1 MERSEEPTSMA
12 PPGPEPSW
20 RCCPHRCSGRTLPD
34 SRWRRCAPRARRSS
48 RCSRTQ
54 TARQPWAQIGLTSR
68 VLSPRRKPPCA
79 RPHRSRPTCAGFG
92 ARRALRLRP
101 APAHEPRPIPS
112 RTRCVAMRPS
122 IAEMRK
128 PQRPHQQ
135 SRVIGTCPGLSC
147 SAPPCCWLAAP
158 GQPSPQ
164 RQPAFRSQRRLKRP
178 PLCPSRCASSAS
190 IPQTSPRCSSLWT
203 KVFPGGGCR
212 RHMAADWH
220 WREPG
225 HAGCHRPD
233 RRRSDLDFGGRIQRG
248 ERQPREQDRVLMGC
262 VPFEGAPTA
271 IVVRKDLAQSGQVRT
286 AADLKGRKMGL
297 VMGATGGQAYELA
310 LVLREVGL
318 RLKDV
323 FIVTFQTGA
332 ETLAALKA
340 GSIDAAYFS
349 TPGKEEGVQQGIG
362 VVLSPAK
369 KPGHCAVGTVFG
381 AKFISERPE
390 QARAVMV
397 SLVRAAR
404 DIQGGRFKT
413 EDNLAILSKYTKLP
427 VETVRAADVSYFPP
441 DLAPDVDTV
450 LDVQSVYMAEGLLT
464 YSTPLRA

>member
-1 MERSEEPTSMA
+1 M
-12 PPGPEPSW
+12 
-20 RCCPHRCSGRTLPD
+20 
-34 SRWRRCAPRARRSS
+34 
-48 RCSRTQ
+48 
-54 TARQPWAQIGLTSR
+54 
-68 VLSPRRKPPCA
+68 
-79 RPHRSRPTCAGFG
+79 
-92 ARRALRLRP
+92 
-101 APAHEPRPIPS
+101 
-112 RTRCVAMRPS
+112 
-122 IAEMRK
+122 
-128 PQRPHQQ
+128 
-135 SRVIGTCPGLSC
+135 
-147 SAPPCCWLAAP
+147 LAAT
-158 GQPSPQ
+158 GQIDAVPILIS
-164 RQPAFRSQRRLKRP
+164 AAEFNAVSGSLENKIV
-178 PLCPSRCASSAS
+178 SS
-190 IPQTSPRCSSLWT
+190 
-203 KVFPGGGCR
+203 
-212 RHMAADWH
+212 
-220 WREPG
+220 
-225 HAGCHRPD
+225 
-233 RRRSDLDFGGRIQRG
+233 
-248 ERQPREQDRVLMGC
+248 MGC

-349 TPGKEEGVQQGIG
+349 TPGKEEVVQQGIG

-450 LDVQSVYMAEGLLT
+450 LDMQSVYMAEGLLT
-464 YSTPLRA
+464 YSTPLRADQLIDGSFAKYAAEKLGPYKA